1 MKEVILFRPREQQL
15 AIHRA
20 LKQARFGVVVC
31 HRRMG
36 KTVLA
41 VNELI
46 RGAMTCPK
54 PNGRFAYLA
63 PTYTQGKAIAFDY
76 FRRFS
81 DEVEGRKVN
90 QSELRIDFANGG
102 QVRIY
107 GADNPDSLR
116 GLYFDGVVLD
126 EFGLHPARTF
136 SEVVSPTLVDRGG
149 WALFMGTPNGRNQFW
164 DIAQH
169 AKAREAEGDSQWFF
183 REYKASQ
190 TGLLD
195 AAMLAQARSTM
206 TSDEFA
212 QEFEC
217 FPAGTLIATAYGH
230 RAIDQ
235 IREQDPVLTHRGRW
249 RPVTRTM
256 SRQYHGDL
264 CLIHAFGAL
273 SQPLRCTPEHPVA
286 TYDRSTQATLW
297 KPAAEVAEGDYLLL
311 PRSNGASVPM
321 LSGAWASLIGWF
333 IGEGSVNGN
342 AVTFSLNPNRP
353 EEATAVM
360 GYLKAIGAPASQY
373 DAGRVT
379 SCSVML
385 ADTLVSL
392 CGSLAENKRIP
403 FAVIA
408 GREAE
413 VFDALMLADGCSVEP
428 VQGGHRWSYTTVSR
442 GLAYDVQFLSAMLG
456 RRAGIVPRPGAS
468 MVSPT
473 NGVTYQSLPSY
484 SVQIPKGTKV
494 NHSKARDAHPCTRGV
509 AYRVKSVSRV
519 PFDGEV
525 FNLSVKEDESYVAEG
540 RAVHNCSFEAAV
552 KGAIYGRE
560 LEAARADG
568 RVTAVPYDPALPVDT
583 DWDLGIGD
591 AMAIWFSQSTRGGEV
606 RLIDYHEASGEGFP
620 YYVQVLRGKGYTYG
634 QHWAPHDIQVRELS
648 SGRSRLEVAA
658 QQGIRFEVTPR
669 LQSTEAG
676 EVEEGIHAA
685 RMLFPRCW
693 FDAVKCRAGL
703 EALMHYRRDY
713 NERLGEF
720 KATPVHD
727 NASHGSDAFR
737 GLAVRHQI
745 PKEKAKARMAE
756 MPRTWQWS

>member
-217 FPAGTLIATAYGH
+217 
-230 RAIDQ
+230 
-235 IREQDPVLTHRGRW
+235 
-249 RPVTRTM
+249 
-256 SRQYHGDL
+256 
-264 CLIHAFGAL
+264 
-273 SQPLRCTPEHPVA
+273 
-286 TYDRSTQATLW
+286 
-297 KPAAEVAEGDYLLL
+297 
-311 PRSNGASVPM
+311 
-321 LSGAWASLIGWF
+321 
-333 IGEGSVNGN
+333 
-342 AVTFSLNPNRP
+342 
-353 EEATAVM
+353 
-360 GYLKAIGAPASQY
+360 
-373 DAGRVT
+373 
-379 SCSVML
+379 
-385 ADTLVSL
+385 
-392 CGSLAENKRIP
+392 
-403 FAVIA
+403 
-408 GREAE
+408 
-413 VFDALMLADGCSVEP
+413 
-428 VQGGHRWSYTTVSR
+428 
-442 GLAYDVQFLSAMLG
+442 
-456 RRAGIVPRPGAS
+456 
-468 MVSPT
+468 
-473 NGVTYQSLPSY
+473 
-484 SVQIPKGTKV
+484 
-494 NHSKARDAHPCTRGV
+494 
-509 AYRVKSVSRV
+509 
-519 PFDGEV
+519 
-525 FNLSVKEDESYVAEG
+525 
-540 RAVHNCSFEAAV
+540 SFEAAV

-620 YYVQVLRGKGYTYG
+620 YYVQVLRGKDYTYG